1 MESTQETLE
10 IKNRV
15 LTLKQKILDLPSS
28 LAEELKL
35 ECDLIEDY
43 MKDKFFR
50 SKHRA
55 KKVIDKKIGGTFLV
69 D

>member
-1 MESTQETLE
+1 MEITQETLE
-10 IKNRV
+10 IKNRI
-15 LTLKQKILDLPSS
+15 TALKQKILSLPSA
-28 LAEELKL
+28 LVGELKL

>member
-1 MESTQETLE
+1 MEITQETLE

-15 LTLKQKILDLPSS
+15 LALKQKILSLPSA
-28 LAEELKL
+28 LAGELKL

-50 SKHRA
+50 SKYRA
-55 KKVIDKKIGGTFLV
+55 KKITNKKIGGTFLV